1 MARLLFIT
9 DFTEQFAYRLLRGII
24 NYSGRSDNW
33 VVCRMPPTYKRQ
45 LGMKGVVNWA
55 VKWKAD
61 VVIGQFDPEDD
72 VTLFRRNGIVALAQD
87 YICKFDSIPNITA
100 DYELTGKMAAEHF
113 LDRGFRNFAFFGHK
127 GVCWSEERFD
137 GFRKRIEEAGFG
149 DSVFVYDGQNIGDL
163 WYYDSKALA
172 CWLKSL
178 PKPVAVMACDDNQGS
193 LLLEA
198 CNSCGIRM
206 PDEVAAI
213 GVDNDEVLDN
223 LSNPTL
229 SSIDVDIEGGG
240 YEAAEL
246 ALRMMEDPSY
256 PGKDIILR
264 PLSVITRMS
273 TSVFA
278 TGDKEVVKALR
289 FISRN
294 IDSKILVSDILK
306 EVALSRRLLET
317 RFKKATGNTIYN
329 YISKQKIE
337 RFAYFLLQSNESVAE
352 IAARMD
358 EPDSRSI
365 SRRFKAL
372 KGCTPTEYREKEL
385 RKL

>member
-24 NYSGRSDNW
+24 NYSGQSDNW
-33 VVCRMPPTYKRQ
+33 VVCRMPPTYKRH
-45 LGMKGVVNWA
+45 LGMKGVVKWA
-55 VKWKAD
+55 LKWKAD

-72 VTLFRRNGIVALAQD
+72 VTLFRRHGIVALAQD
-87 YICKFDSIPNITA
+87 YISKFDSIPNITA
-100 DYELTGKMAAEHF
+100 DYALTGKMAAEHF
-113 LDRGFRNFAFFGHK
+113 LNRGFRNFAFFGHK
-127 GVCWSEERFD
+127 GVCWSEERYD
-137 GFRKRIEEAGFG
+137 GFRKRIEEAGFS
-149 DSVFVYDGQNIGDL
+149 DNVSVYDGQNIGDL

-172 CWLKSL
+172 GWLKSL

-206 PDEVAAI
+206 PDEVSVI

-229 SSIDVDIEGGG
+229 SSIDVDIERGG

-246 ALRMMEDPSY
+246 ALRMMKDPSDF
-256 PGKDIILR
+256 GEDIVLR
-264 PLSVITRMS
+264 PTSIVTRMS

-278 TGDKEVVKALR
+278 TEDREVVKALR
-289 FISRN
+289 FINRN
-294 IDSKILVSDILK
+294 IDNKILVSDILG

-337 RFAYFLLQSNESVAE
+337 RFAYFLLQSNDSVSE

-358 EPDSRSI
+358 ETDSRSI